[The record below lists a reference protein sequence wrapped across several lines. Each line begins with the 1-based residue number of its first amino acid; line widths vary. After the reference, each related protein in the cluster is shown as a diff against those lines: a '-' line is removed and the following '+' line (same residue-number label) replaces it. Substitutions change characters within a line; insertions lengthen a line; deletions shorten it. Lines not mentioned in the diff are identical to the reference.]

1 MRLAD
6 GTTLLHIGPYK
17 TGTTAMQGALWEARD
32 ALAEHGVRYPGERA
46 HEMGAA
52 MAVALG
58 RVEPGQDLAEQR
70 ERWHALAAE
79 LRDERPR
86 IGIVSSEVYCEASDE
101 GARAVLDGLGPAT
114 QVLITLRPVVRLLG
128 SQWQQY
134 TQNIAVPSYPD
145 WLREILDHPEGERVT
160 PSFWRRH
167 RHDRLV
173 ERWVGLVGPERVTVV
188 VVDDRDHD
196 GLPRVFE
203 ELLGVPAGLLQTP
216 ADRSNRSLTFPE
228 TQLVQALVRR
238 TNGPAFGPA
247 FDSADHSR
255 FVRFGAARG
264 LQAAPADRAAERVL
278 TPAWAVDQAL
288 AIGASMAAR
297 VAASGATVIGDL
309 GLLSDPALAP
319 ATGDNAPVTAVDPVA
334 AAALV
339 AGVISKLSGVR
350 GGPEP
355 RVDGGPVEKA
365 VWSRHHA
372 VVAQWESAP
381 PSAAPAERSSLRALA
396 GRVRRRLGGSR

>member
-6 GTTLLHIGPYK
+6 GATLLHIGPYK
-17 TGTTAMQGALWEARD
+17 TGTTAMQSALWEARE

-58 RVEPGQDLAEQR
+58 RVEPGQDLTEQR

-79 LRDERPR
+79 LRDDRPR

-101 GARAVLDGLGPAT
+101 GASAVLDGLGPAT
-114 QVLITLRPVVRLLG
+114 QVLITLRPIVRLLG

-134 TQNIAVPSYPD
+134 SQNIAVPSYD
-145 WLREILDHPEGERVT
+145 AWLREILDHPEGGRVT

-203 ELLGVPAGLLQTP
+203 ELLGVPAGLLRTP

-238 TNGPAFGPA
+238 TNSPA
-247 FDSADHSR
+247 FDPADHSR

-264 LQAAPADRAAERVL
+264 LQAAPADPAAERVL

-319 ATGDNAPVTAVDPVA
+319 ATGDNAPVTAIDPAA

-339 AGVISKLSGVR
+339 AGVVSKLAGVR
-350 GGPEP
+350 GGPQP

-372 VVAQWESAP
+372 VVERWEAA
-381 PSAAPAERSSLRALA
+381 AAPVEPPERSSLRAFA
-396 GRVRRRLGGSR
+396 GRVRRRLRGSN

>member
-17 TGTTAMQGALWEARD
+17 TGTTAMQSALWEARE

-79 LRDERPR
+79 LRDDRPR

-114 QVLITLRPVVRLLG
+114 QVLITLRPIVRLLG

-134 TQNIAVPSYPD
+134 SQNIAVPSYD
-145 WLREILDHPEGERVT
+145 AWLREILDHPEGGRVT

-203 ELLGVPAGLLQTP
+203 ELLGVPAGLLRTP

-238 TNGPAFGPA
+238 TNSPA
-247 FDSADHSR
+247 FDPADHSR

-264 LQAAPADRAAERVL
+264 LQAAPADPAAERVL

-319 ATGDNAPVTAVDPVA
+319 ATGDNAPVTAIDPAA

-339 AGVISKLSGVR
+339 AGVVSKLAGVR
-350 GGPEP
+350 GGPQP

-372 VVAQWESAP
+372 VVERWEAA
-381 PSAAPAERSSLRALA
+381 AAPAEAPERSSLRAFA
-396 GRVRRRLGGSR
+396 GRVRRRLRGSH